1 MADGGRIRRSALWAP
16 PLALL
21 AVAVSSG
28 VLYDT
33 AAPAI
38 ANVFIYAYGFA
49 LLAGPSLLWP
59 WLRLHG
65 ASTAQTAAACLVVPS
80 AWILK
85 ECLAVGQVFSAR
97 EAAYYAFNPLSLGL
111 LAAVVTQ
118 GAVCELLVQR
128 AQSGRWQPLGRSGA
142 VLLGAVA
149 AGAAYALVAR
159 VYGVTA
165 AHYAYLEI
173 YRWIFGG

>member
-16 PLALL
+16 PLVLL
-21 AVAVSSG
+21 GVGASSG
-28 VLYDT
+28 VLYDI
-33 AAPAI
+33 AAPAV
-38 ANVFIYAYGFA
+38 ANVVIYVYGFA
-49 LLAGPSLLWP
+49 LIAGPSLLWP
-59 WLRLHG
+59 WLRLRG

-85 ECLAVGQVFSAR
+85 ECLAVGRVFSAG

-111 LAAVVTQ
+111 LAALVTQ
-118 GAVCELLVQR
+118 GAVCELLVR
-128 AQSGRWQPLGRSGA
+128 RVRSGRWRPFGRAGT

-149 AGAAYALVAR
+149 TGAAYALVAR
-159 VYGVTA
+159 VSGVTA
-165 AHYAYLEI
+165 AHYAYLEV